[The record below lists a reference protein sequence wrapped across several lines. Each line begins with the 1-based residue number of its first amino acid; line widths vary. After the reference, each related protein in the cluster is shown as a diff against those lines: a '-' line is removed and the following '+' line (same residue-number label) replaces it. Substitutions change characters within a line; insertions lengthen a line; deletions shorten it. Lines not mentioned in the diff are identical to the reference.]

1 MIDIV
6 SESTFVS
13 LRRIVGPITFWEC
26 TVAFGRIMTLD
37 NFSGNFVFCAMSFKS
52 QMTIS
57 SIKLFLKKKTT
68 CNIGFLHPI
77 LFE

>member
-13 LRRIVGPITFWEC
+13 LRGIVGLVTFWEC
-26 TVAFGRIMTLD
+26 TVAFSRIMTLD
-37 NFSGNFVFCAMSFKS
+37 NFSGNIVFCAMSFKS

-57 SIKLFLKKKTT
+57 SIKLFKKKKK
-68 CNIGFLHPI
+68 NL
-77 LFE
+77 